1 MTWKRRVKSMLEGMF
16 NPDSIAVIGASRDVG
31 SVGHSILMNL
41 KKTYRGRIYPVNP
54 KAETIE
60 GLKCYKS
67 VKEIPDKVGL
77 AIIVVP
83 NRIVPQVLEECGQK
97 RVKYVI
103 VISAGFRETGTEG
116 ARLERECLGIV
127 KEYGMR
133 MLGPNCLGIIDTHT
147 PMNATFA
154 AGMARKGN
162 IAFMSQSGAL
172 CTAILDWTL
181 VENVGFSKFVS
192 LGNKADLNETDF
204 LEVFHRDDNTEVI
217 LAYLEGIKE
226 GRRFIE
232 LAREVS
238 KKKPIIVLKS
248 GTSTAGLRAVS
259 SHTGTLAGSEV
270 AYQTAFKQYGILR
283 ARSVEEMFDWAR
295 AFSTQPRINGNRIAI
310 VTNAGGPGILATD
323 ACEKEGL
330 RLARFSDETVKRLR
344 EALPPAAN
352 FYNPVDVLGDAR
364 PDRYR
369 KALEAVM
376 EDERVDG
383 VLCIVTPQA
392 MTSSEEVA
400 EVIVEIS
407 KKYRKPIL
415 CSFMG
420 GELMEKGVRIL
431 RENGI
436 PNYLDPERA
445 AKTFKAMVTF
455 EENRRKERG
464 NFVRF
469 EVNREK
475 VRRIID
481 AARRKGITYL
491 GLETLDIL
499 DAYGI
504 PVVKSRIVKNEEEA
518 VKASR
523 ELGYPVVMKILSPQI
538 VHKSDVGGVVVGIQ
552 SDEEAKLS
560 YNKIIENVKRYV
572 PDAEIKG
579 VLVQQMVSGGVE
591 TIVGSTKDAQ
601 FDNMLMF
608 GLGGIYVEVLKD
620 VSFRLAPITREE
632 AREMIDEI
640 KSGKI
645 LKGYRG
651 SKGYDIEAIQDV
663 LLRVSQLI
671 TDFPEILELDINPL
685 VVFENGKGC
694 IAVDARLTLEGKME

>member
-1 MTWKRRVKSMLEGMF
+1 MTWKRGVKSMLEGMF

-67 VKEIPDKVGL
+67 VKEIPDKVDL

-376 EDERVDG
+376 EDEGVDG

-671 TDFPEILELDINPL
+671 TDFPEILE
-685 VVFENGKGC
+685 
-694 IAVDARLTLEGKME
+694 

>member
-1 MTWKRRVKSMLEGMF
+1 MF

-31 SVGHSILMNL
+31 SVGHSILVNL
-41 KKTYRGRIYPVNP
+41 KKTYKGRIYPVNP
-54 KAETIE
+54 RAEMIE
-60 GLKCYKS
+60 GLKVYKS
-67 VKEIPDKVGL
+67 VKEIPDKIDL
-77 AIIVVP
+77 AIVVVP
-83 NRIVPQVLEECGQK
+83 NKIVPSVLEECGQK
-97 RVKYVI
+97 KVKYVI

-127 KEYGMR
+127 KEYSMR

-154 AGMARKGN
+154 AGMAKKGN

-192 LGNKADLNETDF
+192 LGNKADLNEKDF
-204 LEVFHRDDNTEVI
+204 LLEFHRDEKTEVI

-226 GRRFIE
+226 GRKFIE
-232 LAREVS
+232 IAKEVS

-248 GTSTAGLRAVS
+248 GTSRAGLRAVS

-270 AYQTAFKQYGILR
+270 AYETAFKQFGILR
-283 ARSVEEMFDWAR
+283 ARSIEDMFDWAK
-295 AFSTQPRINGNRIAI
+295 AFSTQPRIRGDRIAI

-330 RLARFSDETVKRLR
+330 KLARFKDETVKRLR
-344 EALPPAAN
+344 SVLPPAAN

-364 PDRYR
+364 PDRY
-369 KALEAVM
+369 KHALEAVI
-376 EDERVDG
+376 EDEGVDG
-383 VLCIVTPQA
+383 ILCIVTPQA
-392 MTSSEEVA
+392 MTGSDEIA
-400 EVIVEIS
+400 DVIVEVS
-407 KKYRKPIL
+407 RKYRKPIL

-420 GELMEKGVRIL
+420 GELMEKGIKIL

-436 PNYLDPERA
+436 PNYPDPERA
-445 AKTFKAMVTF
+445 AKTFRAMVAF
-455 EENRRKERG
+455 EENRKKKRGEFVKFDVDSNRVKKIIMEARK
-464 NFVRF
+464 
-469 EVNREK
+469 
-475 VRRIID
+475 
-481 AARRKGITYL
+481 KGVTYL

-504 PVVKSRIVKNEEEA
+504 PVVRSKIVKSEEEA
-518 VKASR
+518 VKVSR
-523 ELGYPVVMKILSPQI
+523 ELGYPVVMKILSPQV
-538 VHKSDVGGVVVGIQ
+538 VHKSDVGGVVIGIN

-591 TIVGSTKDAQ
+591 TIIGSTKDAQ
-601 FDNMLMF
+601 FDNMIMF

-620 VSFRLAPITREE
+620 VSFRLTPITKEE
-632 AREMIDEI
+632 AKEMIKEI
-640 KSGKI
+640 KSGRI
-645 LKGYRG
+645 LQGYRG
-651 SKGYDIEAIQDV
+651 SEEYDIEAISEV

-685 VVFENGKGC
+685 VVFEKGKGC

>member
-1 MTWKRRVKSMLEGMF
+1 MKNMLEGMF

-54 KAETIE
+54 KADVIE

-67 VKEIPDKVGL
+67 VKEIPDKVDL
-77 AIIVVP
+77 AVIVVP
-83 NRIVPQVLEECGQK
+83 NKIVPQVLEECGQK
-97 RVKYVI
+97 KVKYVI

-133 MLGPNCLGIIDTHT
+133 LLGPNCLGIIDTHT

-154 AGMARKGN
+154 AGMAKKGN

-204 LEVFHRDDNTEVI
+204 LEVFYRDDETDVI

-232 LAREVS
+232 LARKVS
-238 KKKPIIVLKS
+238 KKKPIIILKS

-259 SHTGTLAGSEV
+259 SHTGTLAGSET

-295 AFSTQPRINGNRIAI
+295 AFSTQPRINGDRIAI

-323 ACEKEGL
+323 ACEREGL

-369 KALEAVM
+369 YALEAVM
-376 EDERVDG
+376 EDEGVDG

-392 MTSSEEVA
+392 MTKSEEVA

-407 KKYRKPIL
+407 RKYRKPIL

-420 GELMEKGVRIL
+420 GELMEKGVKIL

-455 EENRRKERG
+455 EENRKRERG
-464 NFVRF
+464 GFVNF
-469 EVNREK
+469 EVNRER
-475 VRRIID
+475 VRSIINE
-481 AARRKGITYL
+481 ARRKGITYL

-538 VHKSDVGGVVVGIQ
+538 IHKSDVGGVVVGIQ
-552 SDEEAKLS
+552 SDEEAKLG

-579 VLVQQMVSGGVE
+579 VLVQQMVSGGIE

-640 KSGKI
+640 KSGRI

-651 SKGYDIEAIQDV
+651 SEGYDVEAIEDV

-685 VVFENGKGC
+685 VVFEKGKGC
-694 IAVDARLTLEGKME
+694 IAVDARLTLEGKIG

>member
-67 VKEIPDKVGL
+67 VKEIPDKVDL

-376 EDERVDG
+376 EDEGVDG